1 MKNKILKR
9 IGLIFTALCIV
20 LSEMSI
26 FAGNAVSEETENNV
40 QNQETIFEEFNILKN
55 LGIMGKDT
63 SYELSPYD
71 NLTLG
76 ELYGM
81 YYNMK
86 SDNAVNN
93 IRDAKEVSG
102 VMQSHGYM
110 IDEADLS
117 RTVSCIE
124 AVKLFV
130 ELTGVLPV
138 LKVDNPSITDS
149 QYMAEAEKNGI
160 LDGIKI
166 VPEKVLDRLT
176 AMRIALNAVDAEYTE
191 VVLHTDGYLHSYIK
205 TERSVIN
212 EYRNIY
218 EIEGILTQTPDASL
232 YGETGNFD
240 GIYGIDAN
248 IYRCEND
255 YSELLGFKVEGY
267 VKHPSSGLDQIL
279 HIEKSEKQK
288 VIEIEPKDID
298 YVSEN
303 LKTVKYYVGNKLK
316 TISII
321 PSMRVIYNGA
331 HFDGFTAETLK
342 PDTGKLVFV
351 DNDNDG
357 KYEVCHIEDY
367 FEMAVASLN
376 LGEENIYGKI
386 YANEDSDIFNYGK
399 YEKISV
405 FKDGEQIRLADIERN
420 NVLSILAPKSTSGR
434 LKIYVSDKLTT
445 GYVNSVNTRKDEIEV
460 DGETYE
466 FSKALLK
473 NVGLK
478 RERLPENGKTYL
490 MYFDVF
496 GRIFSCELVNISDT
510 EYAYMRAV
518 AETGNGLSQSYQM
531 RIFTLDGK
539 WDTKELCKKVKVN
552 GEKAISAQQFYKNVT
567 ATGTFEPTLI
577 MFGINSEGKINR
589 IETPI
594 TKEGVDAER
603 LISGGKKA
611 RPYLG
616 SLRELGYYDIN
627 IGNDTKILVIPD
639 DRENED
645 SYSILSSG
653 RLATGN
659 SYLCTPYNM
668 DKFRVP
674 EIIIIN
680 DGQNIRNLRFQQEM
694 CVVTNKLSVLNSEGV
709 AADGLLVTSGAYED
723 LIITMADNC
732 SIENV
737 KIGDLISVRFNNR
750 SEAEEIS
757 VWFSSSDG
765 IQYLYPAEIKVMN
778 QILSGRVI
786 DINDDRSV
794 IRVKCG
800 EDELCMR
807 TMASGTP
814 VAFYD
819 YGTNKAKTGS
829 FADVAPGDFIVFKM
843 TEMIMHSAAV
853 IENLK

>member
-138 LKVDNPSITDS
+138 LKVDNPNITDS

-342 PDTGKLVFV
+342 PDTGSLVFV

-367 FEMAVASLN
+367 FEMSVASLN

-466 FSKALLK
+466 FSKAFLK